1 MDLFDIVKDIIE
13 SSEAY
18 LRHKR
23 ERSLARLAA
32 REKEIASAGP
42 EAVKAKDLQGVTNPR
57 RGHRPGIGRN
67 TGWLPVRATTPG
79 GTVVP
84 RDMSLQRSSTD
95 HKELL
100 GPAVKNI
107 IEAKDSRD
115 TGGLSG
121 KKSRA
126 KVYDSISDALKK
138 GYYGQIFSTKAA
150 NRMYVITRR
159 KWGTDDEQ
167 AVGSKVAKGFSPG
180 TIPSS
185 FKDVKGYAVRTMVR
199 HGKQKSKK
207 FKGEKYW
214 KGEKKDKD

>member
-1 MDLFDIVKDIIE
+1 MDLFDIVKNIIE

-42 EAVKAKDLQGVTNPR
+42 DAVKAKDKRGVTNPR
-57 RGHRPGIGRN
+57 RGHRPRG
-67 TGWLPVRATTPG
+67 TGGNWPPVRAVTSSG
-79 GTVVP
+79 RVMP
-84 RDMSLQRSSTD
+84 RLKPPQRSSTNY
-95 HKELL
+95 KELL

-207 FKGEKYW
+207 FKGETYW
-214 KGEKKDKD
+214 KGKKKDKD